1 MIKKTFKKRALI
13 FVLFL
18 AFPFVANVANKVYAE
33 PPELLIRF
41 MVKNDCYKYGR
52 KIVPKGIMVHSTAT
66 PGVMAEKW
74 FVLWNKSYQ
83 DGVGAEKGREV
94 CVHAFLDDKVVCQYL
109 PWSQRGWH
117 CGRAKPGG
125 PSGNDTHISFEIC
138 EPGSIK
144 YNPEH
149 SKIIE
154 YDPTDK
160 ENRKYFDAIW
170 KNALWLCANLCQ
182 QFKINPEE
190 IISHQEGH
198 ILGIASNHSDP
209 KHWWDFHG
217 KDMNMFREDVFS
229 ELMSRIFH
237 TILQDDH
244 SRKYFLT

>member
-1 MIKKTFKKRALI
+1 MIKKIFKKCALI
-13 FVLFL
+13 FVSSLVC
-18 AFPFVANVANKVYAE
+18 PFVANKVYAG

-74 FVLWNKSYQ
+74 FVLWNKSYK
-83 DGVGAEKGREV
+83 DGVGTEKGKEV

-117 CGRAKPGG
+117 CGVARPGG
-125 PSGNDTHISFEIC
+125 PSGNSTHISFEIC

-154 YDPTDK
+154 YDPADK
-160 ENRKYFDAIW
+160 ENQKYFDAIW
-170 KNALWLCANLCQ
+170 ENALWLCANLCQ
-182 QFKINPEE
+182 QFKINPGE

-198 ILGIASNHSDP
+198 ILGIASNHGDP

-217 KDMNMFREDVFS
+217 KDMNMFRAGVFS
-229 ELMSRIFH
+229 ELMSRTFH
-237 TILQDDH
+237 IILQDKN